1 MLLTSNKQSS
11 LLHPFY
17 VPSLF
22 RHFSL
27 DKDLGYELSEQGAQW
42 EMKGNVLLVGE
53 KLDFWLLIKTSLEII
68 KTEKKH
74 GAIIKHDD

>member
-1 MLLTSNKQSS
+1 MCLVCSDIS
-11 LLHPFY
+11 
-17 VPSLF
+17 PSLF

-53 KLDFWLLIKTSLEII
+53 KLDFWLLIKTPLEMI
-68 KTEKKH
+68 K
-74 GAIIKHDD
+74 